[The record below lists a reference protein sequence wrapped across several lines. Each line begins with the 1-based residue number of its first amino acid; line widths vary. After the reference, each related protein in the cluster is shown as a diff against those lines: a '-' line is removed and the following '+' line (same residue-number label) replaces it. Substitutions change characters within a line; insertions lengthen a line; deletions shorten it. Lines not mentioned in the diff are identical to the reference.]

1 MYHALIVDDESHAV
15 RGIQAGVRWEQLN
28 IATVHVAYNIRQA
41 REIFESHPVHVMVC
55 DIEMPQGSGLDL
67 LAWVREQYPRTE
79 TIFLTCHADFSYAK
93 QALQLGS
100 FDYMLKPVDYEE
112 LENVLEK
119 ALDKIRKDQE
129 IVAFE
134 EIYRHYYKLWEA
146 HQPMVMERFWQDLIH
161 QAIPSTPDQVKAYL
175 EKQNI
180 RFHASMRFL
189 PVLIQVQRWHKELS
203 SREERIME
211 YALQNAAEEQIARNV
226 RQAMVVSIGA
236 RKLLAVIPV
245 ELPGTPT
252 PAAMEEQCKA
262 YIGACSGFFY
272 CDLCC
277 YIGEAVLPHEMLGMV
292 HELQKLDANNVT
304 RTNEMFVLNK
314 MKKSGGPILLPQ
326 MKEWAEM
333 MKQGTKHKL
342 LAEVTRYLD
351 SLRHVE
357 GGINAEW
364 LHIFYQDFMQMIF
377 FVLHVKGVQAH
388 QVFSKSLLTEK
399 PEAALRSLKAL
410 QEWVEFVIEAAMN
423 HMHSALENKSIVE
436 KVKQYIAENI
446 GQQALSRKDIANYV
460 YLNPD
465 YLTRLFK
472 KETGMSLSDYMQQQ
486 RIECAKELLTTTVN
500 SISDIALTSGYSN
513 LSYFSTIFK
522 RATRMNPIEFRKHS
536 QQR

>member
-1 MYHALIVDDESHAV
+1 MYYALIVDDESHAV
-15 RGIQAGVRWEQLN
+15 RGIQAGVRWEKLN

-41 REIFESHPVHVMVC
+41 KEIFESHPVHVIVC
-55 DIEMPQGSGLDL
+55 DIEMPQGTGLDL
-67 LAWVREQYPRTE
+67 LAWVRERYPRTE

-112 LENVLEK
+112 LENVMGK

-129 IVAFE
+129 LLAFE
-134 EIYRHYYKLWEA
+134 EVFRHYNKLWEA
-146 HQPMVMERFWQDLIH
+146 HQPMVIERFWQDLIH
-161 QAIPSTPDQVKAYL
+161 QVIPSTPDQVKAYL
-175 EKQNI
+175 KKQNI
-180 RFHASMRFL
+180 TFHASMRFL
-189 PVLIQVQRWHKELS
+189 PVLIQVQCWHKELS

-211 YALQNAAEEQIARNV
+211 YALRNAAEEQIAHNV
-226 RQAMVVSIGA
+226 RQAMVVSIGT

-245 ELPGTPT
+245 ELPDMP
-252 PAAMEEQCKA
+252 PAIEEHCKE
-262 YIGACSGFFY
+262 YIVACNRFFY

-277 YIGEAVLPHEMLGMV
+277 YIGEVAFPHEMLGMV
-292 HELQKLDANNVT
+292 HELQKFDANNVT
-304 RTNEMFVLNK
+304 LINEMFVLNK
-314 MKKSGGPILLPQ
+314 MKIGGGPILLPQ

-342 LAEVTRYLD
+342 LAEVMQYLD
-351 SLRHVE
+351 SLRHVK
-357 GGINAEW
+357 GGVNAEW
-364 LHIFYQDFMQMIF
+364 LHVFYQDFMQMIF
-377 FVLHVKGVQAH
+377 FVLHVKGLQAH
-388 QVFSKSLLTEK
+388 QVFSRSLLTEK

-410 QEWVEFVIEAAMN
+410 QEWVGFIIEVAMN

-446 GQQALSRKDIANYV
+446 GLQALSRKDIANNV

-472 KETGMSLSDYMQQQ
+472 KQTGMSISDYMQQQ
-486 RIECAKELLTTTVN
+486 RIEYAKEQLRTTVK

-522 RATRMNPIEFRKHS
+522 RATCLNPIEFRKQS
-536 QQR
+536 QKR